1 MRNSQKLLEDL
12 FARTTQGIK
21 FGLKRITRAA
31 EELDNP
37 QNSFKSIHVAGTN
50 GKGSVCAFCESIF
63 LCQGMKTGLFTSPHI
78 CNFEERFRINGTCV
92 STDEWLAVYE
102 EIEETVVQNEL
113 TFFEISALIA
123 FELFKR
129 GNVEWAIIETGLGGR
144 LDATNIVHPASSVI
158 TNIGIDHTE
167 YLGNDI
173 RSIAKEKLG
182 IVKARIPLVIA
193 EQNYP
198 EVIPLAQQVC
208 KERHS
213 PMDVV
218 SYTDAT
224 DLELNDSGSTFYY
237 KDTILS
243 IPLSGKYQVLNAL
256 CALKTTEVLN
266 MFGEQSA
273 GEALGKAVL
282 PARFQVASIKGKT
295 VVFDVAHNPQAA
307 SVLCKTLTQQFGDLT
322 ISIIAGIMADKEKQA
337 MLLNYTGCAA
347 NLIITRPKT
356 PRVAKPSELAQL
368 VPESFNGTVTIIEDV
383 GDAVCFAM
391 EKFEGVICITGSF
404 YTVGEAMA
412 ALGIEPY

>member
-50 GKGSVCAFCESIF
+50 GKGSVCAFCESIL
-63 LCQGMKTGLFTSPHI
+63 LCQGLVTGLFTSPHI
-78 CNFEERFRINGTCV
+78 HHFEERFRINGTCV
-92 STDEWLAVYE
+92 LTGEWLAVYE
-102 EIEETVVQNEL
+102 DIEEIVNRYEL

-129 GNVEWAIIETGLGGR
+129 KNVEWAIIETGLGGR
-144 LDATNIVHPASSVI
+144 LDATNIIHPAASII

-167 YLGNDI
+167 YLGSDI
-173 RSIAKEKLG
+173 RSVAKEKLG
-182 IVKARIPLVIA
+182 IVKAQTPLIIA
-193 EQNYP
+193 EQNYS

-208 KERHS
+208 TERHS
-213 PMDVV
+213 PMHIV
-218 SYTDAT
+218 SYADAT

-237 KDTILS
+237 RDTALS
-243 IPLSGKYQVLNAL
+243 IALSGKHQVINAL
-256 CALKTTEVLN
+256 CALKAVEVLDI
-266 MFGEQSA
+266 SDKRKVC
-273 GEALGKAVL
+273 EALGKAVL

-295 VVFDVAHNPQAA
+295 IVFDVAHNPQAA
-307 SVLCKTLTQQFGDLT
+307 SVLCKTLTHQFGDLM
-322 ISIIAGIMADKEKQA
+322 ISIVAGIMADKEKQA
-337 MLLNYTGCAA
+337 MMLNYTGCAA

-356 PRVAKPSELAQL
+356 PRVANPSELTQL

-383 GDAVCFAM
+383 GDAVHFAM
-391 EKFEGVICITGSF
+391 EKFEGIICITGSF